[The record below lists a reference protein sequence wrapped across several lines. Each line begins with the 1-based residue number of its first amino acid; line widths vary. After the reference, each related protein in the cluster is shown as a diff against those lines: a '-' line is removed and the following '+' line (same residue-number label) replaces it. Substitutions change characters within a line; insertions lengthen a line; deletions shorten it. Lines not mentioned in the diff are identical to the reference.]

1 MPIPALQR
9 ARLRRCAWVV
19 GVSAAIGGVY
29 GFFAGAD
36 AGDLRYRSVI
46 AGSFDGTVASALISG
61 FEMFVMPDERLRKL
75 RLAPAATIALRAFA
89 YVAMWAVV
97 IQAGFWLVGL
107 NPAGWGWTDTNFLVT
122 VAIALAIGL
131 GFSVWFS
138 IGQIL
143 GSGALFKFLT
153 GHYLKPREE
162 ERIFL
167 MLDMVGSTRVAEA
180 IGPLQFHKLLNDVF
194 CDITEPILANR
205 GAIYNYVGDQ
215 VIVSW
220 RPDQGLRDALCL
232 RCYFDI
238 VDELARRADT
248 YAAHYRVRPSFRGAL
263 HIGTVVVGE
272 MGSDKQAIVY
282 LGDTLNTV
290 ARIEET
296 CRKFERAALMS
307 QALVGRL
314 PEAAK
319 AAFAFEALGP
329 VALRGKAEPL
339 PLLVPTRRADAR

>member
-1 MPIPALQR
+1 MAITALQR
-9 ARLRRCAWVV
+9 ARLRRFWWVI
-19 GVSAAIGGVY
+19 GVSAAIGGIY
-29 GFFAGAD
+29 GFVAAGAD
-36 AGDLRYRSVI
+36 AGALRIRSVA
-46 AGSFDGTVASALISG
+46 AGCFNGAVASALIAG
-61 FEMFVMPDERLRKL
+61 FEFFVLPDERLRKV
-75 RLAPAATIALRAFA
+75 RLAPVTVMALRALC
-89 YVAMWAVV
+89 YVAVWALV
-97 IQAGFWLVGL
+97 IQTGFVLVGL
-107 NPAGWGWTDTNFLVT
+107 DPTGWGWTDRKFLVT
-122 VAIALAIGL
+122 VAVALAVGL

-138 IGQIL
+138 IGQVL

-153 GHYLKPREE
+153 GHYLRPREE

-180 IGPLQFHKLLNDVF
+180 SGPLQFHKLLNDVF
-194 CDITEPILANR
+194 CDVTEPVLANR

-215 VIVSW
+215 VIVTW
-220 RPDQGLRDALCL
+220 RPDEGLRDGRCL

-238 VDELARRADT
+238 VDELTRRADT
-248 YAAHYRVRPSFRGAL
+248 YDSHYRVRPSFRGAL

-296 CRKFERAALMS
+296 CRTFDRAVLVS
-307 QALVGRL
+307 QALVERL
-314 PEAAK
+314 PDAAK
-319 AAFAFEALGP
+319 AAFAFAPLGP

-339 PLLVPTRRADAR
+339 PLLVPTRR